1 MCIIAIKQRGV
12 MFPTKKQVKAMMDNN
27 SDGNSMMWHKKGG
40 RKLHILRTLSNKDFL
55 KAYDQL
61 VQQQQPEDIALVM
74 HFRIKTHGSAKVEN
88 THCWFSPE
96 CNLGFAHNGVLS
108 LKNRDDMTDS
118 ETFFRDLFIPAYL
131 QGGWE
136 AGERAVN
143 AVIGSSKFVF
153 LATNGEIH
161 HYGNFLTKDGIL
173 FSNSSYEERSWGN
186 YSRWYGGCG
195 SGYYGTSYQAS
206 KGNTNAVKERETKVV
221 PVTPTVKTTMVE
233 PGDKIWVADESCY
246 YYKQDFDQNVWGVT
260 WDEFKKLIQKE
271 NTHYYSERCKS
282 LTDK

>member
-1 MCIIAIKQRGV
+1 MCIIAIKKRGV
-12 MFPTKKQVKAMMDNN
+12 QFPTKKQVKAMMDNN
-27 SDGNSMMWHKKGG
+27 SDGNSMMWHKKGC
-40 RKLHILRTLSNKDFL
+40 KTLHTLRTLSNKDFL

-61 VQQQQPEDIALVM
+61 VERQRPEDIALVM

-131 QGGWE
+131 QGGWD

-143 AVIGSSKFVF
+143 AVIGSSKFAF
-153 LATNGEIH
+153 LSTNGEIH

-173 FSNSSYEERSWGN
+173 FSNSSYEERNWGSYAN
-186 YSRWYGGCG
+186 YEKWYGGYGG
-195 SGYYGTSYQAS
+195 SYRYAASYQAT
-206 KGNTNAVKERETKVV
+206 KGNTNAVKEKEVKSTGVV
-221 PVTPTVKTTMVE
+221 TTIVE
-233 PGDKIWVADESCY
+233 PGEKVWVADEGCY
-246 YYKQDFDQNVWGVT
+246 YHKKDFDQNVWGVT

-271 NTHYYSERCKS
+271 NTHYYTERCKS
-282 LTDK
+282 FSDK